1 MENMASY
8 FSLNRV
14 KRIPFYERSGYMLIY
29 LLIGLLVLVGIIICC
44 KGVIT
49 KENFTPSEICLWA
62 IIILGIS
69 MCWPLFIAYL
79 IIEMYKG
86 R

>member
-1 MENMASY
+1 MFAY
-8 FSLNRV
+8 FLV
-14 KRIPFYERSGYMLIY
+14 
-29 LLIGLLVLVGIIICC
+29 GLAVLVGIIICC

-49 KENFTPSEICLWA
+49 KEDFTPSEICLYA
-62 IIILGIS
+62 MVIIGIS

-79 IIEMYKG
+79 IIEMCKG